1 MEDKNMF
8 GESKRTLA
16 DKLYRKLDD
25 EFCDMREICDID
37 EFAGFFDDF
46 LKDYAL
52 VLKNGIIE

>member
-1 MEDKNMF
+1 MGENAF

-25 EFCDMREICDID
+25 EFCDIG
-37 EFAGFFDDF
+37 EFASVVADV

-52 VLKNGIIE
+52 VLKTGIID